1 MFDVKKMVFFSV
13 HSLQKKN
20 LSHDG
25 RFYDIRTAQKKII
38 KTQPDFRARIYTV
51 LLKNIMQPLEHTQ
64 TNLRRPTNSKKLR
77 IVSIEYARNEE
88 FYRSVRDS
96 LIDDYWYLVDKQKIV
111 AFDLD
116 KKKVIVEVAKLEND
130 DHLLVR
136 KGHENEIYIM

>member
-1 MFDVKKMVFFSV
+1 
-13 HSLQKKN
+13 
-20 LSHDG
+20 
-25 RFYDIRTAQKKII
+25 
-38 KTQPDFRARIYTV
+38 
-51 LLKNIMQPLEHTQ
+51 MQPLEHTQ